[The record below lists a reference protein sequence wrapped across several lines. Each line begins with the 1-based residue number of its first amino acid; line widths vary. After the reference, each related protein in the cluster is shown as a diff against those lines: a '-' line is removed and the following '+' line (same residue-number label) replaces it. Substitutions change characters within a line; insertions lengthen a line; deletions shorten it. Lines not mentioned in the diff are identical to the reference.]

1 MRKAIVCIFS
11 LICLS
16 LATLVAQD
24 SHKHSDKDH
33 NHSTEAH
40 ADKDHSHDHDG
51 DSHDGHDHGTHDG
64 HDHGKKADGG
74 HGHDSHGGHGHEGTH
89 DHGGEHGHHHHA
101 EIHCGYKVAH
111 GFDPETFDPGAVA
124 FHHISD
130 ANIYSI
136 GPWSIPL
143 PCILYAPKGNGW
155 SVFMSSKFGKTDSHG
170 TAKKA
175 YKGYA
180 LDQGTVVRVTDP
192 SFPLE
197 QVEPVYII
205 HVDEKDEKGKEK
217 TVTKVCYNDKLYDC
231 DKKSTA
237 DGGLFGGGITSY
249 YDFSITKNVA
259 SMFIVCG
266 LMFWLFTSVARAY
279 RRRKGQAPKGV
290 QSLVE
295 PVITFIRDEVAKPF
309 LGHRWADFLPYL
321 LTTFFFILGLNL
333 WGQVPFFGG
342 SNVTGNL
349 GATMVLAIFAFI
361 LTNINGNKHYWGH
374 VLWMPDVPPLLKILI
389 ITPVEILGLFIKPLT
404 LMLRL
409 FANITAGHMVI
420 VIFISLIFLL
430 GKGVAVPSYGISVG
444 SIALTLFMMTIEL
457 LVAFIQ
463 AFVFTL
469 LTASYLGAAT
479 EEAHH

>member
-1 MRKAIVCIFS
+1 MRKVIICICSIMF
-11 LICLS
+11 LS
-16 LATLVAQD
+16 IGFLTAQE
-24 SHKHSDKDH
+24 H
-33 NHSTEAH
+33 
-40 ADKDHSHDHDG
+40 
-51 DSHDGHDHGTHDG
+51 SHDGHDHGSHSTHDHADG
-64 HDHGKKADGG
+64 NSHDHGD
-74 HGHDSHGGHGHEGTH
+74 
-89 DHGGEHGHHHHA
+89 GHHG
-101 EIHCGYKVAH
+101 ETHCGHATHH
-111 GFDPETFDPGAVA
+111 GFNPDTFDPGAVA

-143 PCILYAPKGNGW
+143 PCILYAPEGNGL
-155 SVFMSSKFGKTDSHG
+155 STFLSTKFGKPDAHG
-170 TAKKA
+170 TGTKA

-205 HVDEKDEKGKEK
+205 HDVKLDAKGKEK
-217 TVTKVCYNDKLYDC
+217 QITKVCYNNKLYDC

-237 DGGLFGGGITSY
+237 DGGLFGGGVTSY

-259 SMFIVCG
+259 SMFLVCG
-266 LMFWLFTSVARAY
+266 LLFFMFMSVAKAY
-279 RRRKGQAPKGV
+279 KTRDGQAPKGL
-290 QSLVE
+290 QSLME
-295 PVITFIRDEVAKPF
+295 PVIVFIRDEVAKPF
-309 LGHRWADFLPYL
+309 LGHKWAKFMPYL
-321 LTTFFFILGLNL
+321 LTIFFFILGLNL
-333 WGQVPFFGG
+333 WGQVPFLGG

-361 LTNINGNKHYWGH
+361 MTTINGNKHYWSH
-374 VLWMPDVPPLLKILI
+374 VLWMPDVPAPLKILI
-389 ITPVEILGLFIKPLT
+389 ITPVEIIGLFIKPIT

-420 VIFISLIFLL
+420 VIFISLIFML
-430 GKGVAVPSYGISVG
+430 GKGQLAPSLGVSVG
-444 SIALTLFMMTIEL
+444 SILLTLFMMTIEL

>member
-1 MRKAIVCIFS
+1 MRKVIICIYSIMF
-11 LICLS
+11 LS
-16 LATLVAQD
+16 LGFLTAQD
-24 SHKHSDKDH
+24 DSHDH
-33 NHSTEAH
+33 NHDHKTESHEGHNHGTEA
-40 ADKDHSHDHDG
+40 KQG
-51 DSHDGHDHGTHDG
+51 E
-64 HDHGKKADGG
+64 G
-74 HGHDSHGGHGHEGTH
+74 HGHDHSSDHHADHGHGHS
-89 DHGGEHGHHHHA
+89 
-101 EIHCGYKVAH
+101 HCGHEVHH

-136 GPWSIPL
+136 GPFSIPL
-143 PCILYAPKGNGW
+143 PCILYAPEGNGL
-155 SVFMSSKFGKTDSHG
+155 STFLSTKFGTPDAHG
-170 TAKKA
+170 TALKA

-180 LDQGTVVRVTDP
+180 LDQGTVVRVIDP
-192 SFPLE
+192 TFPLE
-197 QVEPVYII
+197 QVDINAII
-205 HVDEKDEKGKEK
+205 HLKEKDAKGKEISIPH
-217 TVTKVCYNDKLYDC
+217 VCYQDKLYRC

-266 LMFWLFTSVARAY
+266 LLFFMFMSIAKAY
-279 RRRKGQAPKGV
+279 KNRDGQAPKGL
-290 QSLVE
+290 QSLME
-295 PVITFIRDEVAKPF
+295 PVIVFIRDEVAKPF
-309 LGHRWADFLPYL
+309 LGHRWTDFMPYL
-321 LTTFFFILGLNL
+321 LTIFFFILGLNL
-333 WGQVPFFGG
+333 WGQVPFLGG

-349 GATMVLAIFAFI
+349 GVTMVLAIFAFI
-361 LTNINGNKHYWGH
+361 MTTINGNKHYWSH

-389 ITPVEILGLFIKPLT
+389 ITPVEIIGLFIKPIT

-420 VIFISLIFLL
+420 VIFISLIFML
-430 GKGVAVPSYGISVG
+430 GKGQMAPSLGISVG

>member
-1 MRKAIVCIFS
+1 MRKTI
-11 LICLS
+11 ICLLSIMFLS
-16 LATLVAQD
+16 LATLTAQE
-24 SHKHSDKDH
+24 H
-33 NHSTEAH
+33 
-40 ADKDHSHDHDG
+40 
-51 DSHDGHDHGTHDG
+51 
-64 HDHGKKADGG
+64 
-74 HGHDSHGGHGHEGTH
+74 SHGGHSHEGHEHGAKSHAH
-89 DHGGEHGHHHHA
+89 DTSHHGAGHGET
-101 EIHCGYKVAH
+101 HCGHSAH
-111 GFDPETFDPGAVA
+111 HEFDPGATA
-124 FHHISD
+124 FHHIAD

-143 PCILYAPKGNGW
+143 PCILYAPDGNGL
-155 SVFMSSKFGKTDSHG
+155 SVFLSTKFGKPDSHG
-170 TAKKA
+170 TALKA
-175 YKGYA
+175 YKGYV
-180 LDQGTVVRVTDP
+180 LDQGTVIRVTDP
-192 SFPLE
+192 SFPLD
-197 QVEPVYII
+197 QVDINAIV
-205 HVDEKDEKGKEK
+205 HVKVKDAKGKEIE
-217 TVTKVCYNDKLYDC
+217 VPKVCYNNKLYDC

-249 YDFSITKNVA
+249 YDFSITKNVT

-266 LMFWLFTSVARAY
+266 LLFFLFLSIAKAY
-279 RRRKGQAPKGV
+279 KKREGLAPKGV
-290 QSLVE
+290 QSLLE

-321 LTTFFFILGLNL
+321 LTIFFFILGLNL
-333 WGQVPFFGG
+333 WGQIPFFGG

-361 LTNINGNKHYWGH
+361 LTTINGNKHYWSH
-374 VLWMPDVPPLLKILI
+374 VLWMPDVPAVLKILI

-420 VIFISLIFLL
+420 VIFISLIFML
-430 GKGVAVPSYGISVG
+430 GQGELVPSLGVSIGSVL
-444 SIALTLFMMTIEL
+444 LTLFMMTIEL
-457 LVAFIQ
+457 MVAFIQ